1 MREIE
6 KLLRKISAKERADLL
21 RFLERLLVK
30 TEHPA
35 LDVKKLKGSDLY
47 RARKGNFRIIF
58 HYDSNSCIVVDSIR
72 LRDENTY
79 RDV

>member
-21 RFLERLLVK
+21 RFLERLFVK
-30 TEHPA
+30 TEHPV
-35 LDVKKLKGSDLY
+35 LGVKKLKGSDLY
-47 RARKGNFRIIF
+47 RARKRNFRIIF
-58 HYDSNSCIVVDSIR
+58 HYDSDGCVVVDSIR
-72 LRDENTY
+72 LRDENIY

>member
-6 KLLRKISAKERADLL
+6 KLLRKISPKERADLL
-21 RFLERLLVK
+21 RFLDRLLVK

-35 LDVKKLKGSDLY
+35 LDVKKLKGSDFY

-58 HYDSNSCIVVDSIR
+58 HYDSDGFVVVDSVR
-72 LRDENTY
+72 LRDNNTY